1 MKILHVNTH
10 SVGGAFNGA
19 YRLHKALLKKGV
31 QSKMIVRELA
41 GDHLFEQV
49 YLYDDKFR
57 NINVLNRLQTKI
69 GYPQTSAQKR
79 WNYTN
84 GLLGEFEIISFPF
97 SDYDISL
104 SKEYQEADIVHF
116 HWVGDYLD
124 YKTFFEKNTKSVVWT
139 LRDSFPFLGIFHLV
153 NDLKRNNEKWK
164 NLDNKMIHYKKRCI
178 DKAKSNIEIVGLS
191 NDIKNKS
198 KQSLL
203 FQNLKHHVIHNCIDL
218 KEFEMLD
225 KRKARSKLNIDNE
238 KIVFCF
244 VATSITRF
252 NKGLNELMEAINL
265 VPKENIEFIS
275 VGDGNFKSLHYSIR
289 YRHLGKLKSDELK
302 IVYSASD
309 ALIFPTKEEALGNV
323 VLEAMACGTPV
334 IGTPV
339 GGLTDVIRDG
349 FNGIFTKGVTVTD
362 IKNAI
367 LHFIEIR
374 KEFDRNAIRS
384 YIEKKFSE
392 EKIAKEY
399 LDVYSKLLSRTSEG
413 VVT

>member
-1 MKILHVNTH
+1 
-10 SVGGAFNGA
+10 
-19 YRLHKALLKKGV
+19 
-31 QSKMIVRELA
+31 
-41 GDHLFEQV
+41 
-49 YLYDDKFR
+49 
-57 NINVLNRLQTKI
+57 
-69 GYPQTSAQKR
+69 
-79 WNYTN
+79 
-84 GLLGEFEIISFPF
+84 
-97 SDYDISL
+97 
-104 SKEYQEADIVHF
+104 
-116 HWVGDYLD
+116 
-124 YKTFFEKNTKSVVWT
+124 
-139 LRDSFPFLGIFHLV
+139 
-153 NDLKRNNEKWK
+153 
-164 NLDNKMIHYKKRCI
+164 
-178 DKAKSNIEIVGLS
+178 
-191 NDIKNKS
+191 
-198 KQSLL
+198 
-203 FQNLKHHVIHNCIDL
+203 
-218 KEFEMLD
+218 MLD